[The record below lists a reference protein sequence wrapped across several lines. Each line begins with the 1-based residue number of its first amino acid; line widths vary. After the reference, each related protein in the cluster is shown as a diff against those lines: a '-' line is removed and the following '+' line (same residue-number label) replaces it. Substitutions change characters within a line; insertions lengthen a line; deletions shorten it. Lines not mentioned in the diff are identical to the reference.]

1 MLGDCLLTVTPV
13 ALTTSGSV
21 GSAWLTRFWT
31 STWAM
36 FRSVPSSKVTVRLYP
51 PSLVDCD
58 DMYSMRSTP
67 LTCCSMGAAT
77 VSATTTALAPGY
89 WQVTWTEGGVI
100 SGYWAMG
107 RAYRAAM
114 TMTIEMTQAAM
125 GRSMKNFASM
135 AGLPFGSLG
144 CRRCR
149 RLGRVTAPAGG

>member
-13 ALTTSGSV
+13 ALTTSGRV
-21 GSAWLTRFWT
+21 GRAWLTRFCT

-36 FRSVPSSKVTVRLYP
+36 FRLVPSAKVTVRLYP

-58 DMYSMRSTP
+58 DMYSIFSTP

-107 RAYRAAM
+107 RATRDARPAM
-114 TMTIEMTQAAM
+114 TITIEMTQAAM
-125 GRSMKNFASM
+125 GRSMKKRASM
-135 AGLPFGSLG
+135 AGLPSGSRG
-144 CRRCR
+144 
-149 RLGRVTAPAGG
+149 